1 MKSLKTLVLAA
12 SVLVAAQANA
22 SYTIT
27 YGGQAATDGSGVT
40 SSLVAPSNVVG
51 FGSGYFI
58 ETFDAATAMN
68 IPGVGAGSTA
78 YNIPGSSGG
87 CAVNSLGSNSG
98 VGITMVVQSTR

>member
-51 FGSGYFI
+51 
-58 ETFDAATAMN
+58 
-68 IPGVGAGSTA
+68 
-78 YNIPGSSGG
+78 
-87 CAVNSLGSNSG
+87 
-98 VGITMVVQSTR
+98 